1 MKKFRPILLLA
12 AIFTTPISLSFAA
25 VVQVPTGQYMTT
37 SGGMYSSISSACE
50 TYTGTGYDFVG
61 TIDNGDGSLM
71 CRGKTKVPAGSTWEP
86 YTINIGWV
94 YQQFY
99 NMCAAPSVIVN
110 GICVTQ
116 SPPPPAVP
124 PKSNGSTCKDGGAET
139 SNPINI
145 ANGNKFLAELSFRG
159 MGAFPLEFSLHYN
172 SSSKS
177 SSLPGSQLFSG
188 IISGSV
194 NRNTNLPL
202 YSTGLP
208 PVAAR
213 VAPGTGW
220 NHNYH
225 RSVSLQADLTTVNVL
240 REDGKIYTFKNIQSI
255 WKPDADI
262 VGSLS
267 EITSGGTRAGWRYI
281 NANDETET
289 YDPAGRLNFV
299 TTRTGLQH
307 LLSYDDAGRVATV
320 SDSYGRMLTLG
331 YDASNRPNSMT
342 DPAGNV
348 FSYGYDANNNLATIT
363 YPDATVKTLLYENST
378 LPNAVTGI
386 IDENGKRYITYHYD
400 STGRGDEEYLAGGV
414 GRQKLTFATDGS
426 STTVIDPRGNAST
439 LSFSMIQ
446 GASRLTGRNQPG
458 GSGCSAASSAMTYD
472 ANGNVAS
479 RTDFT
484 GVQTT
489 YQYDM
494 ARNLETSRTE
504 AAGTPVARTITT
516 QWHASYR
523 LPTQISEPGRVTTMS
538 YDSSG
543 NLLQRSVAANNLVRT
558 WKYTYDNL
566 GHLLTMTEPRT
577 DADQT
582 TTYSYDAQGN
592 LETIRNAA
600 GHLTRMTSY
609 DANGLPLTIVDPNGT
624 TTSLSYDARQRLISR
639 TTGGETI
646 FYHYDGVGQLTQ
658 VTQADGSATYF
669 TFDDAHRLVA
679 TSDNA
684 GNRIDYVLDAAGNRT
699 STQMRDPNGVLTRN
713 ITKVFDALNRPQQ
726 VTGAKL

>member
-1 MKKFRPILLLA
+1 
-12 AIFTTPISLSFAA
+12 
-25 VVQVPTGQYMTT
+25 
-37 SGGMYSSISSACE
+37 MYSSISSACE